1 MSVLDKKQASR
12 YKKLAMVLTQYGFE
26 DLIAASGLF
35 NYLPVSYLE
44 KHQALKQNLEHSTY
58 ERIRMVLEELGPTY
72 IKFGQIFS
80 NREDLLPKQLLE
92 ELTKLQDKVPAR
104 DSIDIRVLLEAEFE
118 IDPNSYF
125 QQIEEEPLAAASI
138 AQVYRATL
146 TNGEKVVFKVQRPDI
161 KEVIEADIEIMK
173 SLAKTLESYSA
184 TLQSFQPVNMV
195 ETFEESILE
204 ELDFTRELYNLE
216 RFAQNFE
223 DEPYLHVPRAYKELS
238 NRRIICMEYIEG
250 IKISNVVAL
259 DGLGV
264 DRKEL
269 AKVGVDLYLKQ
280 VLEFGFFHADPHPG
294 NLFFLPDREQLCF
307 IDFGMMGRILTSER
321 ELLEDLILYFV
332 RKDTKKIISTVERIA
347 IKCDIAD
354 RKKVEYELNKLL
366 GEADS
371 MKLQDIKLE
380 EGIGKF
386 KEILTENKVVLP
398 HYLYMLMR
406 ALLIIDAIGLK
417 LDPEYSLMSNVE
429 PYITS
434 IISRRFSP
442 KRIFNKLVKR
452 FEEIYDLVDN
462 LPSDLK
468 EILEKTKR
476 GELKIK
482 HEVHGLEEMRDTIQK
497 ASNRLV
503 LAVIIAAL
511 SIGSSILVFANMPP
525 KIYNVPFLG
534 FVGFIISGLL
544 SLRLAYSIFK
554 SGKY

>member
-1 MSVLDKKQASR
+1 MSILEKKQASR

-26 DLIAASGLF
+26 DLLAASGLF
-35 NYLPVSYLE
+35 QYLPTSYLE
-44 KHQALKQNLEHSTY
+44 KHQALKSNLEHSTY

-72 IKFGQIFS
+72 VKFGQIFS
-80 NREDLLPKQLLE
+80 NREDLLPKALLE
-92 ELTKLQDKVPAR
+92 ELAKLQDKVPAK
-104 DSIDIRVLLEAEFE
+104 DTIDIKVLLETEFK
-118 IDPNSYF
+118 INPNDYF
-125 QQIEEEPLAAASI
+125 LHIETEPLAAASM
-138 AQVYRATL
+138 AQVYRGTL
-146 TNGEKVVFKVQRPDI
+146 LNGEKVVFKVQRPDI
-161 KEVIEADIEIMK
+161 KEIIEADIQIMK
-173 SLAKTLESYSA
+173 SLAKTLENYST

-204 ELDFTRELYNLE
+204 ELDFTRELANLE
-216 RFAQNFE
+216 RFATNFKN
-223 DEPYLHVPRAYKELS
+223 EPNLHVPYAYKELS
-238 NRRIICMEYIEG
+238 NRRMICMEYIEG
-250 IKISNVVAL
+250 IKISNITKL
-259 DGLGV
+259 DELGV

-269 AKVGVDLYLKQ
+269 AKIGVDLYLKQ
-280 VLEFGFFHADPHPG
+280 VIEFGFFHADPHPG
-294 NLFFLPDREQLCF
+294 NLFFLPEREQLCF

-332 RKDTKKIISTVERIA
+332 RKDTKKIIGTIEKIA

-354 RKKVEYELNKLL
+354 RKKVEYEMTKLL
-366 GEADS
+366 GEAD
-371 MKLQDIKLE
+371 MMTLQDIKLD

-386 KEILTENKVVLP
+386 KEILTENKVILP

-406 ALLIIDAIGLK
+406 ALLIVDAIGLK

-429 PYITS
+429 PYITT

-442 KRIFNKLVKR
+442 KRIFNKVVKR
-452 FEEIYDLVDN
+452 FEEVYDLVDN
-462 LPSDLK
+462 LPGDIK
-468 EILEKTKR
+468 EILEKTKH

-482 HEVHGLEEMRDTIQK
+482 HEIHGLDDMRDTIQK

-503 LAVIIAAL
+503 LAIIIAAL
-511 SIGSSILVFANMPP
+511 SVGSSILVFANMPP

-534 FVGFIISGLL
+534 FIGFIISGVL

>member
-1 MSVLDKKQASR
+1 MSILDKKEAGR

-26 DLIAASGLF
+26 DVISASGLYR
-35 NYLPVSYLE
+35 YLPKSYLE
-44 KHQALKQNLEHSTY
+44 KHQSLKQNLEHSTY

-72 IKFGQIFS
+72 VKFGQIFS
-80 NREDLLPKQLLE
+80 NREDLLPKQLLN
-92 ELTKLQDKVPAR
+92 ELSKLQDKVPVR
-104 DSIDIRVLLEAEFE
+104 DDIDVRVLLETEFK
-118 IDPNSYF
+118 INVDDYF
-125 QQIEEEPLAAASI
+125 LQIETEPLAAASM
-138 AQVYRATL
+138 AQVYRAVLKT
-146 TNGEKVVFKVQRPDI
+146 GERVILKVQRPNI
-161 KEVIEADIEIMK
+161 KEVIEADIVIMK
-173 SLAKTLESYSA
+173 SLAKTLENYSS
-184 TLQSFQPVNMV
+184 TVQSFQPVNMV

-204 ELDFTRELYNLE
+204 ELDFTHELNNLE
-216 RFAQNFE
+216 RFAKNFE
-223 DEPYLHVPRAYKELS
+223 NEPYLHVPKAYHSLS
-238 NRRIICMEYIEG
+238 NRRIICMEYING
-250 IKISNVVAL
+250 IKINNISAL
-259 DGLGV
+259 DDLGV
-264 DRKEL
+264 DRKAL
-269 AKVGVDLYLKQ
+269 AKIGVDLYLKQ

-294 NLFFLPDREQLCF
+294 NLFFLPDEEQICF

-332 RKDTKKIISTVERIA
+332 RKDTKKIISTIEKIA
-347 IKCDIAD
+347 VKCEIAD

-371 MKLQDIKLE
+371 MTLQDIKLD

-386 KEILTENKVVLP
+386 KEILTENRVVLP

-406 ALLIIDAIGLK
+406 ALLIIDAIGFK

-429 PYITS
+429 PYINT

-442 KRIFNKLVKR
+442 KRIFNKIVKR
-452 FEEIYDLVDN
+452 FEEVYDLVDN
-462 LPSDLK
+462 LPSDIK

-482 HEVHGLEEMRDTIQK
+482 HEINGLNEIQDTIQK

-503 LAVIIAAL
+503 LAIIIAAL
-511 SIGSSILVFANMPP
+511 SIGSSILVFADMPP

-534 FVGFIISGLL
+534 FLGFVISGLL
-544 SLRLAYSIFK
+544 GLRLAYSIFR